1 MSGGTGEPRRAMVLA
16 AGLGLRMR
24 PITDSL
30 PKPLVEVRGEAM
42 IDTILNRLAEA
53 GVETAVVNLHHLGDQ
68 IEKHLEKRERPKI
81 LFSPEE
87 DILETGGGVR
97 QALDKLGD
105 SAFFVINGDVCWL
118 DGRVP
123 ALQRLAA
130 SWDDAKM
137 DALLLLEP
145 TVYAL
150 GYEGQAGDF
159 IMDPSGRLRRR
170 REREIAPFI
179 FAGIQI
185 LHPRLFEDAPDG
197 PFSLNLL
204 YDRAQEAGRL
214 WGLRHDG
221 KWFHV
226 GTPEALTQVE
236 QALHYLADPT
246 VER

>member
-1 MSGGTGEPRRAMVLA
+1 MVLA
-16 AGLGLRMR
+16 AGFGVRMR
-24 PITDSL
+24 PITDNL
-30 PKPLVEVRGEAM
+30 PKPLIEVRGEAM

-68 IEKHLEKRERPKI
+68 IEKHLKKRKRPKI

-87 DILETGGGVR
+87 RILETGGGVR

-105 SAFFVINGDVCWL
+105 AAFFVINGDVCWL
-118 DGRVP
+118 DGRIP

-130 SWDDAKM
+130 AWDDAEM

-159 IMDPSGRLRRR
+159 IMDPTGRLRRR

-185 LHPRLFEDAPDG
+185 LHARLFENAPDG

-221 KWFHV
+221 RWYHV
-226 GTPEALTQVE
+226 GTPEALAE
-236 QALHYLADPT
+236 AEEALHYLADPT